1 MLEQLGPSEDHLW
14 HYRRQFDHQNPL
26 PPAGAWEI
34 TCPPPA
40 GLWQARLAFAPITY
54 TPYLL
59 TANTPTLATEVVY
72 V

>member
-1 MLEQLGPSEDHLW
+1 MLEKLGILSDHIW

-34 TCPPPA
+34 TQSA
-40 GLWQARLAFAPITY
+40 TTGAWQARLVFSPQAY
-54 TPYLL
+54 TEYLP
-59 TANTPTLATEVVY
+59 AIVY